1 MGSAETARSKELGP
15 RELLRL
21 DPWATG
27 WGSSSWELLKLR
39 GSCSLMMEAR
49 LLPTGVLVREIQTPS
64 TSMPLWIA
72 RMPNGI
78 SSLVSSCTW
87 VTGCASSISG
97 VEARLPLST
106 LLYLRTLFLS
116 YQSLSRPKKT
126 VTTIPQPSTW
136 VALAS
141 AESTPSRGAYKGH
154 LLPQVPALEELI
166 AFGFSEAHVC
176 GGEVD

>member
-1 MGSAETARSKELGP
+1 VLGA

-21 DPWATG
+21 EPWATG

-39 GSCSLMMEAR
+39 GNCSLMIELR

-64 TSMPLWIA
+64 TSIPLWIA

-97 VEARLPLST
+97 VAARLPLST

-116 YQSLSRPKKT
+116 YQSLSRPRKM
-126 VTTIPQPSTW
+126 VRTIPQASTW
-136 VALAS
+136 AMLAR
-141 AESTPSRGAYKGH
+141 AESIVSQTAYESH
-154 LLPQVPALEELI
+154 LLPQGPALEELI
-166 AFGFSEAHVC
+166 AIRASEAHVC
-176 GGEVD
+176 GGVR